1 MQFLKAEQVK
11 RFGYAKTESF
21 VILNTVIRVGF
32 IEKVTRANT

>member
-1 MQFLKAEQVK
+1 MQFLKADQVK

-21 VILNTVIRVGF
+21 VILNIVIRVGI